1 MKIIIAG
8 GTGLIG
14 RSLSEAL
21 AQRGDEVWVM
31 SRHPGTAVLQPG
43 IHAVQWDARTPQGW
57 QNVAGQADAI
67 INLAGASIGARPW
80 SNERKRLIRSSRV
93 EAAQAITAAIQNSAH
108 KPQVLLQI
116 AGVGYYGNMGS
127 IPLDEHSPAGSGFLA
142 SVAADWEEASQPV
155 LAQGVRR
162 VIMRTGVVLS
172 PKGGVLAPFVLQNHL
187 FAGGP
192 LGSGRQWISWIHIQ
206 DLVRAFEFLLDQ
218 PEAQGIYN
226 VTAPEPLT
234 NADFERTVSRVM
246 HRPYWFPTPAFI
258 LKAVL
263 GEMSA
268 LILEG
273 QRVLPSRLL
282 EMGFQFRF
290 PTLQSAL
297 LDLIH

>member
-14 RSLSEAL
+14 RSLSQAL
-21 AQRGDEVWVM
+21 AQRGEEVWVL
-31 SRHPGTAVLQPG
+31 SRHAGATDPQPG
-43 IHAVQWDARTPQGW
+43 VHAVQWDAKTSQGW
-57 QNVAGQADAI
+57 LDVAGQADAI

-80 SNERKRLIRSSRV
+80 SNERKRVIRSSRV
-93 EAAQAITAAIQNSAH
+93 EAGQAIVEAIQHSSR

-127 IPLDEHSPAGSGFLA
+127 IPLDEHSPAGKGFLA
-142 SVAADWEEASQPV
+142 SVAADWENASQPV
-155 LAQGVRR
+155 VEQGVRR
-162 VIMRTGVVLS
+162 VIMRTGVVLT

-192 LGSGRQWISWIHIQ
+192 LGNGRQWISWIHLH

-218 PEAQGIYN
+218 PEARGAFN

-234 NADFERTVSRVM
+234 NADFERRVSKVM
-246 HRPYWFPTPAFI
+246 HRPYWFPTPAFL

-263 GEMSA
+263 GEMST

-282 EMGFQFRF
+282 EMGFQFQF
-290 PTLQSAL
+290 PTLQAAL
-297 LDLIH
+297 RDLL